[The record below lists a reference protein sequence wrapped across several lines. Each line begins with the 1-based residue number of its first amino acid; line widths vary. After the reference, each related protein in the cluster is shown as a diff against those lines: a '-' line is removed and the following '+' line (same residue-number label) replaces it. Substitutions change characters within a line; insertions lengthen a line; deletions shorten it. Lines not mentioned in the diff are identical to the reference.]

1 MRSDSGSVPTGAF
14 LWRQLQR
21 HCHSALRKPG
31 DTFNPL
37 LFYLMVVTLFPL
49 GLGPDPNVLAMLAPG
64 LLWVVALLATLT
76 VAGKLFASDYA
87 DGSLEQ
93 LLLAPH
99 PLYLSAM
106 AEIVVHWLMAGLT
119 LALASPLFAVMLKLP
134 SDAIA
139 TLVISLLL
147 GTWSLSLIAGIGA
160 ALTVGLRRGGALLSL
175 IILPFMVPVLI
186 FGASAVREAAQGY
199 DPASWLALLGA
210 YASAA
215 SILAPVAIAAGLRIS
230 VDN

>member
-21 HCHSALRKPG
+21 HWHSALRKPG

-139 TLVISLLL
+139 TLAISLLL

-210 YASAA
+210 YTSAA
-215 SILAPVAIAAGLRIS
+215 SILAPLAIAAGLRIS

>member
-14 LWRQLQR
+14 LWRQLLR
-21 HCHSALRKPG
+21 HWHSALRKPG

-139 TLVISLLL
+139 TLAISLLL

-215 SILAPVAIAAGLRIS
+215 SILAPVAIATGLRIS

>member
-1 MRSDSGSVPTGAF
+1 MPPDPPNLPLVFF
-14 LWRQLQR
+14 LWRQFKR
-21 HCHSALRKPG
+21 HWNGALRKPG

-49 GLGPDPNVLAMLAPG
+49 GLGPDPEVLATLAPG

-106 AEIVVHWLMAGLT
+106 AEIVVHWVMAGLT

-134 SDAIA
+134 GQAIPF
-139 TLVISLLL
+139 LVFSLLL

-186 FGASAVREAAQGY
+186 FGASAVREAANGY

-210 YASAA
+210 YALMATV
-215 SILAPVAIAAGLRIS
+215 LAPVAIAAGLRIS